1 MSFNPETGRDEAPRL
16 NPTIRKSKKKL
27 YGALGGAALALAV
40 AFGGT
45 SLLGQTRTTNAQTTT
60 PSQSATPS
68 TGSGSNQTPTANN
81 GQTTTQGKG
90 GMHGGFA
97 GGPGRM
103 GMMGGGPGGTISAIS
118 GNTITIKHGDS
129 ITTTVTV
136 NDSTV
141 YTEAGKKISLSDLA
155 VGERVNVRT
164 TKASD
169 GTVTVTAIDVVL
181 DRAGGTISA
190 VDSSGLTLTGPN
202 NTTVK
207 VTFGSSVTVQDAGK
221 TLSTSDLK
229 TGDRVEVA
237 GQKNS
242 DGSITTQVVNVIH
255 DHLGGTVTAISGNT
269 ITVEVAGRGG
279 FGGRPGGPGPR
290 GNNGNGSSTATPSAT
305 PSTGSSSN
313 SSTPVTTTRTITVSD
328 STTYTKGG
336 QSSQLSAIAVGDRVN
351 AEGTLSSDGNSLTA
365 LQVNIQL
372 PHYAGKV
379 TSVNGS
385 TIVIDERGT
394 SRTIEVTADT
404 KYQNGPNQTASLS
417 DVKTGEFINAEG
429 SVDSSGK
436 MTASVVNVGGP
447 AGPGAGGPGMPGGP
461 GGKMGPGGMG
471 GMGGHHG
478 GR

>member
-1 MSFNPETGRDEAPRL
+1 
-16 NPTIRKSKKKL
+16 
-27 YGALGGAALALAV
+27 
-40 AFGGT
+40 
-45 SLLGQTRTTNAQTTT
+45 
-60 PSQSATPS
+60 
-68 TGSGSNQTPTANN
+68 
-81 GQTTTQGKG
+81 
-90 GMHGGFA
+90 
-97 GGPGRM
+97 
-103 GMMGGGPGGTISAIS
+103 MGGGPGGTISAIS
-118 GNTITIKHGDS
+118 GNTITIKHGDNV
-129 ITTTVTV
+129 TTTVTV
-136 NDSTV
+136 SDSTV

-164 TKASD
+164 TKATD

-181 DRAGGTISA
+181 DRAGGTVSA

-207 VTFGSSVTVQDAGK
+207 VTFGSSVTVQDSGK

-229 TGDRVEVA
+229 MGDRVEVA

-242 DGSITTQVVNVIH
+242 DGSITAQVVNVIH

-279 FGGRPGGPGPR
+279 RPGGFGPR
-290 GNNGNGSSTATPSAT
+290 GEKGNGSTTTTPSAT
-305 PSTGSSSN
+305 PSTGSSN
-313 SSTPVTTTRTITVSD
+313 SSAPVTTTKTITVSG

-336 QSSQLSAIAVGDRVN
+336 QSSQLSALAVGDRIN

-365 LQVNIQL
+365 LQVSIQL

-379 TSVNGS
+379 TGVNGS

-404 KYQNGPNQTASLS
+404 KYQNGSNSASLS

-436 MTASVVNVGGP
+436 MTASTVNVG
-447 AGPGAGGPGMPGGP
+447 GPGAGGPGFP
-461 GGKMGPGGMG
+461 GGKMGPGRG
-471 GMGGHHG
+471 GMGGPRG